1 MADDRYKRAEEILK
15 HICDLFSQAK
25 EKSEL
30 YGEVNA
36 ATYDTEEDL
45 AHPHRAVHRGIII
58 TVQKRIDRKLASFAK
73 RTKWAL
79 SKKKDLDSL
88 IEGIVQ
94 GVKYLETL
102 LPMPEQESQIALQCA
117 AELEVREIQEVA
129 QAEVAE
135 AGFQKAEVVRSLGM
149 AAEGI
154 DPYMEEVVKKL
165 IKAMK
170 TEGQSTATTY
180 NVSQNID
187 KIESNQGFVAGHSS
201 GNNINYY
208 GR

>member
-58 TVQKRIDRKLASFAK
+58 TVQKRMDRKLASFAK

-79 SKKKDLDSL
+79 SEKKDLDSL

-102 LPMPEQESQIALQCA
+102 LPMPEQESQIALQSA
-117 AELEVREIQEVA
+117 AELEVREIQ
-129 QAEVAE
+129 
-135 AGFQKAEVVRSLGM
+135 K
-149 AAEGI
+149 
-154 DPYMEEVVKKL
+154 PHKPK
-165 IKAMK
+165 
-170 TEGQSTATTY
+170 
-180 NVSQNID
+180 
-187 KIESNQGFVAGHSS
+187 
-201 GNNINYY
+201 
-208 GR
+208 